1 MLKQLMNLC
10 RKTLRADSNSKAEEN
25 IKLKEKQFNVLE
37 KESMR
42 ELIEK
47 FEKWKIE
54 MEEESPYRYRH
65 LEKNELLWKVF
76 IYGDFFP
83 IVIDRGEPS
92 YTKRMKKKDYL

>member
-1 MLKQLMNLC
+1 
-10 RKTLRADSNSKAEEN
+10 
-25 IKLKEKQFNVLE
+25 
-37 KESMR
+37 MR

-54 MEEESPYRYRH
+54 MEEESPHRYRH

-83 IVIDRGEPS
+83 IVIDS
-92 YTKRMKKKDYL
+92 

>member
-1 MLKQLMNLC
+1 MLKKLMNLC
-10 RKTLRADSNSKAEEN
+10 QKILQADSNSKAEEN
-25 IKLKEKQFNVLE
+25 IKLKEKKFNDLE

-54 MEEESPYRYRH
+54 MKEERQHHYRH

-92 YTKRMKKKDYL
+92 YTKRMKKKD